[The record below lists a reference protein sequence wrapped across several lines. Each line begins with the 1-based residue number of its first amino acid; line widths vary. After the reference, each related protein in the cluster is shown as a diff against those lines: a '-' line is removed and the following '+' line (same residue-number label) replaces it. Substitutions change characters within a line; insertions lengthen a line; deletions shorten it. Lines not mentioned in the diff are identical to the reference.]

1 MGPQLVVNVMSYVP
15 VGFSVAGGAVGHV
28 RLSGRDAGGG
38 VHVTAATELDGLA
51 LAVDDDEVDGEAE
64 VEDVSEADGEGVAL
78 AAASSVIEAGRIS
91 HPAPSTTTATPAI
104 AATMV

>member
-38 VHVTAATELDGLA
+38 VHVTAATELDGA
-51 LAVDDDEVDGEAE
+51 DGEGQA
-64 VEDVSEADGEGVAL
+64 EDVSEADGEGVAL
-78 AAASSVIEAGRIS
+78 AAASSESEAGRIS
-91 HPAPSTTTATPAI
+91 HAAPSTTTATPAT

>member
-1 MGPQLVVNVMSYVP
+1 MVVNVMSYVP
-15 VGFSVAGGAVGHV
+15 VGFSAAGGAVGHV

-38 VHVTAATELDGLA
+38 VHVTAATEPEGLA
-51 LAVDDDEVDGEAE
+51 LAVDDDEGDGDAE
-64 VEDVSEADGEGVAL
+64 GEGEDVSEADGEGVAL

-91 HPAPSTTTATPAI
+91 HAAPSTTTATPAI

>member
-15 VGFSVAGGAVGHV
+15 VGFNVAGGAVGHV

-38 VHVTAATELDGLA
+38 VHVTAATELDVEA
-51 LAVDDDEVDGEAE
+51 DGEGEAD
-64 VEDVSEADGEGVAL
+64 DVSEADGEGVAL

-91 HPAPSTTTATPAI
+91 HPASSTTTAMPAI